1 MAAGL
6 VAALA
11 PTGQDLTMASS
22 TRDFVLSTG
31 RVTRENLQWRR
42 PVLIAVV
49 TGLLAAL
56 CIATDHISYTVP
68 LAVGA
73 WFTSLSD
80 SRQDFGIH
88 WRTMGWT
95 CIWLSVGATIGGLAS
110 TLGHWQLLVV
120 GFMSICCGFAGA
132 LGGLGLVN
140 GSLTLVMYA
149 IFAGA
154 PVSDRTA
161 AQTGILVLAGGI
173 ISILV
178 TFAVYALTARDQLRA
193 HSAPHET
200 ARHRMRSHLTKDDEY
215 LWHGVRLAVAMVL
228 ATALSHA
235 LSWPHEYWI
244 PMTVA
249 WIARP
254 GKRLTLER
262 TLHRVLG
269 TLAGIV
275 LVVCLMMTAGYS
287 EYQLAV
293 LVAAGAAMT
302 LIFIRAN
309 YALAVTGIT
318 VAVMSLFAIEG
329 QSVEVNAPYRIWAT
343 IMAGVITAMCA
354 TLWLPDRRRN

>member
-1 MAAGL
+1 
-6 VAALA
+6 
-11 PTGQDLTMASS
+11 MASS
-22 TRDFVLSTG
+22 TRDFVMSTG

-56 CIATDHISYTVP
+56 CIATDHTSFTVP

-80 SRQDFGIH
+80 TRQAFGVH
-88 WRTMGWT
+88 WHTMAWT
-95 CIWLSVGATIGGLAS
+95 CVWLAIGATIGGFAS
-110 TLGHWQLLVV
+110 TLGHWDLLIVAAMAI
-120 GFMSICCGFAGA
+120 GCGFAGA
-132 LGGLGLVN
+132 LGGLGLIN

-161 AQTGILVLAGGI
+161 AQTGLLVLAGGL
-173 ISILV
+173 ISIIV
-178 TFAVYALTARDQLRA
+178 TFAVYALTARDQLRT
-193 HSAPHET
+193 HPAPHET
-200 ARHRMRSHLTKDDEY
+200 IRRRLRSHLTSDDAY

-235 LSWPHEYWI
+235 LAWPHEYWI

-269 TLAGIV
+269 TLGGIV
-275 LVVCLMMTAGYS
+275 LVVCLMLTAGYS
-287 EYQLAV
+287 QYQLAV

-318 VAVMSLFAIEG
+318 IAVMSLFAIEG

-343 IMAGVITAMCA
+343 IMAGVITAGCA
-354 TLWLPDRRRN
+354 TLWLPDRRRG

>member
-1 MAAGL
+1 
-6 VAALA
+6 
-11 PTGQDLTMASS
+11 MASG

-42 PVLIAVV
+42 PLLIAII
-49 TGLLAAL
+49 TGGLTAL
-56 CIATDHISYTVP
+56 CIVTGHTSYAVP
-68 LAVGA
+68 IAVGA

-80 SRQDFGIH
+80 TQQAFGVH
-88 WRTMGWT
+88 WRTMAWT
-95 CIWLSVGATIGGLAS
+95 CLWLAIGATIGGFAS
-110 TLGHWQLLVV
+110 TAGMWELLIVAL
-120 GFMSICCGFAGA
+120 MSVACGLAGA
-132 LGGLGLVN
+132 LGGLGLIN
-140 GSLTLVMYA
+140 GCLTLVMYA

-161 AQTGILVLAGGI
+161 GQTGLLVLAGGL
-173 ISILV
+173 ISIAV
-178 TFAVYALTARDQLRA
+178 TFAVYAIGERSQLHVPRTRPEPIRSRLRA
-193 HSAPHET
+193 H
-200 ARHRMRSHLTKDDEY
+200 LGIDDDF
-215 LWHGVRLAVAMVL
+215 LWHGVRLAIAMVV
-228 ATALSHA
+228 ATEISHV

-254 GKRLTLER
+254 GRRLTLER

-275 LVVCLMMTAGYS
+275 IVVMLMRTSSHSPYL
-287 EYQLAV
+287 LAV

-318 VAVMSLFAIEG
+318 IAVMCLFAIEG
-329 QSVEVNAPYRIWAT
+329 QSVEVNAPFRIAAT
-343 IMAGVITAMCA
+343 LIAGVITALA
-354 TLWLPDRRRN
+354 AFIWLPDRRPALGDSSP